1 MISFSIKDSTLGESV
16 LKNYYQRSAQ
26 IVSAIDRLNNMVAN
40 GKIDLVHLNA
50 YRDATMEDF
59 PLSYRVENTLCIRG
73 KEQLNDCKF
82 FSSHYI
88 GHCCLNDVD
97 ITVTPRFGNKNVV
110 FNHLLQYATNIFIP
124 HTPSSLS
131 YGRLEGPWLLML
143 LWLSALNKAKSLGQ
157 IPKEYIEVTENI
169 NSFKGRLDIS
179 KQIHFNLVNQAR
191 FYCRHQVLTFNNP
204 INRTIRGTIE
214 VLKSSYKTA
223 EFKDAERYDS
233 QLENLGVSKSG
244 INIVD
249 IDNIRYT
256 RLNYLYKPVMNISK
270 IILQHK
276 QRQSHGE
283 NDNGLSYFIDMA
295 ELWEMYLLR
304 VLQRNLPSQYNVYS
318 PNSTHGD
325 YLITGNMREIRP
337 DIIIEK
343 NRRIVM
349 IIDAKYKRYST
360 FGFTSKD
367 CHAVS
372 RDDLYQMI
380 AYLYHYGSNNENL
393 IGLFCSPIENI
404 KDNDVHSLKNNKKHK
419 IGLLNLDIEGVENSD
434 EAIRIREMEYCQK
447 IISLIERRN

>member
-1 MISFSIKDSTLGESV
+1 MIPFIIEDSTLGGV
-16 LKNYYQRSAQ
+16 WRNYYERSAQ
-26 IVSAIDRLNNMVAN
+26 IVSAIDHLNKMTAN
-40 GKIDLVHLNA
+40 GDIDLVHLNA
-50 YRDATMEDF
+50 YRDATMEDS
-59 PLSYRVENTLCIRG
+59 PISYRIENTLCKSG
-73 KEQLNDCKF
+73 KEQLDCCEF

-88 GHCCLNDVD
+88 GHCCINDVD
-97 ITVTPRFGNKNVV
+97 ITITPRFGSKNIV

-131 YGRLEGPWLLML
+131 EGRLEGPWLLML

-157 IPKEYIEVTENI
+157 IPKEYIEVTENT

-191 FYCRHQVLTFNNP
+191 FYCRHQVLTFNNI
-204 INRTIRGTIE
+204 INRTIRETIN
-214 VLKSSYKTA
+214 VLKSTYKTA
-223 EFKDAERYDS
+223 EFKDAERYDL

-244 INIVD
+244 INIID
-249 IDNIRYT
+249 IDNISYT

-276 QRQSHGE
+276 QRQSNGE
-283 NDNGLSYFIDMA
+283 NNNGLSYFIDMA

-304 VLQRNLPSQYNVYS
+304 VLQRYLPSQYNVYS

-325 YLITGNMREIRP
+325 YLVSDNMREIRP

-343 NRRIVM
+343 NGRKAM
-349 IIDAKYKRYST
+349 IIDAKYKKYST
-360 FGFTSKD
+360 FGFTSKNFQ
-367 CHAVS
+367 AVS

-393 IGLFCSPIENI
+393 IGLFCSPIENT
-404 KDNDVHSLKNNKKHK
+404 KDNDVHYLTNNKKHK
-419 IGLLNLDIEGVENSD
+419 IGLLNLDIDGVENND
-434 EAIRIREMEYCQK
+434 EAIRIREKEFCQK
-447 IISLIERRN
+447 IISLIE